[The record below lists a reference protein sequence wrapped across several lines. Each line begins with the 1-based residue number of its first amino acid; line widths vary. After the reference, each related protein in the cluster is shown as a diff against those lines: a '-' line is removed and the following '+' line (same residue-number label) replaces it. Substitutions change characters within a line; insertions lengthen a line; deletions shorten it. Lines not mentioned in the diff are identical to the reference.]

1 MSRKSIY
8 FIIGLAVVMFMICI
22 IWNVKIM
29 AGVVPYVDQW
39 SREFVANIADSTIY
53 LIFRWITELGSKSFL
68 LPFTIIMSLF
78 LWYLFRDWLAGFL
91 FAGGTLG
98 SHLLNTLIKGLVERE
113 RPRILL
119 EANAEG
125 YSFPSGHAMTSLVCY
140 GLFVYFIV
148 KKIASQKAVLGI
160 KIAFALLVFLIGIS
174 RYIINV
180 HYLTDVLAGFTIG
193 GLYLT
198 GMIYLFEFIQNRRSN
213 DAFLS

>member
-1 MSRKSIY
+1 
-8 FIIGLAVVMFMICI
+8 MFMICI

-39 SREFVANIADSTIY
+39 SREFVANIADSTVY

-125 YSFPSGHAMTSLVCY
+125 YRS
-140 GLFVYFIV
+140 
-148 KKIASQKAVLGI
+148 
-160 KIAFALLVFLIGIS
+160 
-174 RYIINV
+174 
-180 HYLTDVLAGFTIG
+180 
-193 GLYLT
+193 
-198 GMIYLFEFIQNRRSN
+198 EERRVGKECRVEWMSE
-213 DAFLS
+213 

>member
-8 FIIGLAVVMFMICI
+8 FIIGLAVVMFMIFI

-39 SREFVANIADSTIY
+39 SRGFVANIADSTVY

-78 LWYLFRDWLAGFL
+78 LWYLLQDWLAGFL
-91 FAGGTLG
+91 FASGTLG

-148 KKIASQKAVLGI
+148 KKITSQKTVLGI

-180 HYLTDVLAGFTIG
+180 HYLTDVIAGFTIG

-198 GMIYLFEFIQNRRSN
+198 GMVYLFELIQKRRSN
-213 DAFLS
+213 DASFI

>member
-1 MSRKSIY
+1 
-8 FIIGLAVVMFMICI
+8 LAVVMFMICI

-39 SREFVANIADSTIY
+39 SREFVANIADSTVY

-68 LPFTIIMSLF
+68 LPFTIIMSLL

-91 FAGGTLG
+91 VASGTLG
-98 SHLLNTLIKGLVERE
+98 RHLVNTLIKGLVERE
-113 RPRILL
+113 RPRVLL

-148 KKIASQKAVLGI
+148 QKIISQKAVLSV
-160 KIAFALLVFLIGIS
+160 KIAFALLVFLIFIFI
-174 RYIINV
+174 YIINV
-180 HYLTDVLAGFTIG
+180 QYLTDLLPESTLGRLYQMVMFT
-193 GLYLT
+193 
-198 GMIYLFEFIQNRRSN
+198 RSPSTPRST
-213 DAFLS
+213 ASVSSMVRM

>member
-1 MSRKSIY
+1 
-8 FIIGLAVVMFMICI
+8 
-22 IWNVKIM
+22 
-29 AGVVPYVDQW
+29 
-39 SREFVANIADSTIY
+39 
-53 LIFRWITELGSKSFL
+53 
-68 LPFTIIMSLF
+68 MSLF

-148 KKIASQKAVLGI
+148 KKSTSQKAVLSI
-160 KIAFALLVFLIGIS
+160 KIAFALLVILIGDRKS
-174 RYIINV
+174 V
-180 HYLTDVLAGFTIG
+180 V
-193 GLYLT
+193 
-198 GMIYLFEFIQNRRSN
+198 
-213 DAFLS
+213 